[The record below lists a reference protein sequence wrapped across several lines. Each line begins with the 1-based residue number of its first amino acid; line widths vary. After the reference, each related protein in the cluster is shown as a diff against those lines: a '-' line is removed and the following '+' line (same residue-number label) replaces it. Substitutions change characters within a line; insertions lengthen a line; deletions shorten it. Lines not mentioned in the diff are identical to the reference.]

1 MKLMYFLGQVVREL
15 FFILLYK
22 LITPVEYQTYLLSIK
37 SGTIHYIIIYNV
49 TSSVLLSTSSAM
61 MSVSTIYISFIASP

>member
-1 MKLMYFLGQVVREL
+1 MYFLSQVVSEL
-15 FFILLYK
+15 FFIFLYK
-22 LITPVEYQTYLLSIK
+22 LSRMYQTYLLSIK

-49 TSSVLLSTSSAM
+49 TSSALLSTSSAM

>member
-1 MKLMYFLGQVVREL
+1 MYFLSQVVSEL

-22 LITPVEYQTYLLSIK
+22 LSRMYQTYLLSIK

-61 MSVSTIYISFIASP
+61 MSVSTILY